1 MGTVKTGLSKK
12 LLTRV
17 LSVYFVLT
25 LIVTVGQIF
34 TEYLSTKNHIES
46 ELQTLKNTFS
56 TSLTRAIWEL
66 NTPQAI
72 SIAEGLMELPIVEG
86 VQIRD
91 ENCDYIADLGLTIED
106 AGLPTTQTCTPI
118 TTGILQDHNG
128 GVFGYS
134 FPLIFEFSGRAS
146 SVGDVTLYSSFDIIF
161 GRIEVGI
168 FFLIGNAIVK
178 TAFLVFLFMTA
189 FRRMLSE
196 PLAELTQQM
205 SLFDAEHPA
214 DSKIAVTIEDD
225 NELHQLQLSYNQV
238 IDDLI
243 TSQNK
248 LKGTQEELR
257 LANTKLDDQN
267 LILEQEVAKK
277 TASLS
282 QIMLDLEQQKDELIA
297 NQRELRQENENRQY
311 IEDELRKRNDELAT
325 SMESLNMA
333 KDQLLESERMASLG
347 GLVAGIA
354 HDVNTPLG
362 VGVTAASFLQERIK
376 SLHQAYEDKSLTN
389 KTMASFIEES
399 EQTTLLLLN
408 NLNRASELI
417 ASFKQVAV
425 DQTSEA
431 ERLFNLNTYLH
442 EILQSLQPS
451 FKQTKHKVTIACPED
466 LEIRCAPGVIAQ
478 IATNMIMN
486 SLVHG
491 FEDIEE
497 GVIKL
502 DVVKTGNEIQINYA
516 DNGRGMNEENLDKLF
531 DAFFTTK
538 RAQGGSGLGTHIM
551 YNLVTQTLGGQI
563 EATSEPGMGL
573 RYSIRFPYRD

>member
-1 MGTVKTGLSKK
+1 MGTVKTGLSRK

-25 LIVTVGQIF
+25 LIVTIGQIF
-34 TEYLSTKNHIES
+34 TEYLSTKNHIEG

-66 NTPQAI
+66 NTPQAK
-72 SIAEGLMELPIVEG
+72 SIGQGLMELPIVVG

-91 ENCDYIADLGLTIED
+91 ENGNVIVAKGEYIAMQGQPVQD
-106 AGLPTTQTCTPI
+106 
-118 TTGILQDHNG
+118 GILQDHVG
-128 GVFGYS
+128 GLFSYS
-134 FPLIFEFSGRAS
+134 FPLIFKFSGRES
-146 SVGDVTLYSSFDIIF
+146 NVGDVTLYSSFDTIF
-161 GRIEVGI
+161 SRIEVGI

-196 PLAELTQQM
+196 PLSEITDEM
-205 SLFDAEHPA
+205 SSFNPEHPEESRINVVL
-214 DSKIAVTIEDD
+214 DDD
-225 NELHQLQLSYNQV
+225 NELQQLKESYNKV
-238 IDDLI
+238 IDDLVA
-243 TSQNK
+243 SQSK
-248 LKGTQEELR
+248 LRGTQEELQA
-257 LANTKLDDQN
+257 ANKKLDDQN

-311 IEDELRKRNDELAT
+311 IEDELRKRNAELAQ
-325 SMESLNMA
+325 SMETLKLA

-362 VGVTAASFLQERIK
+362 VGVTAASFLEERIQTLK
-376 SLHQAYEDKSLTN
+376 TAYEDKSLTN
-389 KTMASFIEES
+389 KTMSNFVSEA
-399 EQTTLLLLN
+399 EQTTNLLLS

-425 DQTSEA
+425 DQASEA
-431 ERLFNLNTYLH
+431 ERQFNLNTYLH
-442 EILQSLQPS
+442 EVLQSLQPS
-451 FKQTKHKVTIACPED
+451 FKQTRHRVDIRCPDD
-466 LEIRCAPGVIAQ
+466 LEVRCAPGVIAQ

-486 SLVHG
+486 SVNHG
-491 FEDIEE
+491 FEDKSDGHIILD
-497 GVIKL
+497 IKEDGD
-502 DVVKTGNEIQINYA
+502 DVVMNYR
-516 DNGRGMNEENLDKLF
+516 DDGRGMKADELDRLF

-538 RAQGGSGLGTHIM
+538 RGQGGSGLGTHIM

-563 EATSEPGMGL
+563 EANSEPGRGL
-573 RYSIRFPYRD
+573 EYIIRFPKRLNA

>member
-1 MGTVKTGLSKK
+1 MGTVKTGLSRK

-25 LIVTVGQIF
+25 LIVTIGQIF
-34 TEYLSTKNHIES
+34 TEYLSTKNHIEG

-66 NTPQAI
+66 NTPQAK
-72 SIAEGLMELPIVEG
+72 SIGQGLMELPIVVG

-91 ENCDYIADLGLTIED
+91 ENGNVIVAKGEYIAMQGQPVQD
-106 AGLPTTQTCTPI
+106 
-118 TTGILQDHNG
+118 GILQDHVG
-128 GVFGYS
+128 GLFSYS
-134 FPLIFEFSGRAS
+134 FPLIFKFSGRES
-146 SVGDVTLYSSFDIIF
+146 NVGDVTLYSSFDTIF
-161 GRIEVGI
+161 SRIEVGI

-196 PLAELTQQM
+196 PLSEITDEM
-205 SLFDAEHPA
+205 SSFNPEHPEESRINVVL
-214 DSKIAVTIEDD
+214 DDD
-225 NELHQLQLSYNQV
+225 NELQQLKESYNKV
-238 IDDLI
+238 IDDLVA
-243 TSQNK
+243 SQSK
-248 LKGTQEELR
+248 LRGTQEELQA
-257 LANTKLDDQN
+257 ANKKLDDQN

-311 IEDELRKRNDELAT
+311 IEDELRKRNAELAQ
-325 SMESLNMA
+325 SMETLKLA

-362 VGVTAASFLQERIK
+362 VGVTAASFLEERIQTLK
-376 SLHQAYEDKSLTN
+376 TAYEDKSLTN
-389 KTMASFIEES
+389 KTMSNFVSEA
-399 EQTTLLLLN
+399 EQTTNLLLS

-425 DQTSEA
+425 DQASEA
-431 ERLFNLNTYLH
+431 ERQFNLNTYLH
-442 EILQSLQPS
+442 EVLQSLQPS
-451 FKQTKHKVTIACPED
+451 FKQTRHRVDIRCPDD
-466 LEIRCAPGVIAQ
+466 LEVRCAPGVIAQ

-486 SLVHG
+486 SVNHG
-491 FEDIEE
+491 FEDKSDGHIILD
-497 GVIKL
+497 IKE
-502 DVVKTGNEIQINYA
+502 DGDDIVMNYR
-516 DNGRGMNEENLDKLF
+516 DDGRGMKADELDRLF
-531 DAFFTTK
+531 DSFFTTK
-538 RAQGGSGLGTHIM
+538 RGQGGSGLGTHIM

-563 EATSEPGMGL
+563 EANSEPGKGL
-573 RYSIRFPYRD
+573 EYIIRFPKRLSA